1 MPSRP
6 SALTRRRT
14 PLAMAVAIAA
24 LLLAACAPA
33 AGSASQMP
41 TAPASPSTAGPTDF
55 AAWTARQGFGGS
67 SGLNEV
73 HKYVAW
79 VGDNPGEV
87 TAGLVDVEA
96 TPVVDSLAAW
106 LDAHPATACW
116 AAYRD
121 AVRANLATI
130 QDGYAA
136 IRSAV
141 AAGKAMPVDIQARM
155 EQAGREALD
164 RPEPAGCP

>member
-1 MPSRP
+1 MPSQP
-6 SALTRRRT
+6 STPAPRRA
-14 PLAMAVAIAA
+14 PLAIAAAISA

-33 AGSASQMP
+33 AGSASQTP
-41 TAPASPSTAGPTDF
+41 PPAESPAAAGPTDF

-67 SGLNEV
+67 SGLTEI

-87 TAGLVDVEA
+87 TAGLVAVEA
-96 TPVVDSLAAW
+96 IPVVDSLAAW
-106 LDAHPATACW
+106 LDSHPATACW
-116 AAYRD
+116 AEYRD
-121 AVRANLATI
+121 AVRADLATI

-141 AAGKAMPVDIQARM
+141 AAGKAMPADTQARM
-155 EQAGREALD
+155 EQAGRQALD
-164 RPEPAGCP
+164 RPAPADCP